1 MNILECVD
9 RWGYF
14 RYDTGD
20 NTTNENEDLYY
31 DLRDE
36 LEVLGW
42 KLYDVQI
49 EHDCITGHVK
59 SIEEESK

>member
-1 MNILECVD
+1 MSIMQYVD
-9 RWGYF
+9 HRGYF

-36 LEVLGW
+36 LESLGW
-42 KLYDVQI
+42 ELYDVQI

-59 SIEEESK
+59 SLEEDK